1 MYGIKM
7 IDRKFL
13 RKKLVADNIRKRLDE
28 MNLQQNELAEK
39 IGMAPQQLST
49 YVLGKR
55 EPQEDNLIKI
65 AAGLELKSP
74 MELYRMSTEMMG
86 EELAQAWNCLIDLDA
101 IPDKMNIATRFLKLL
116 VKTHKAESPPEIL
129 MAIEQL
135 ISVAEK

>member
-86 EELAQAWNCLIDLDA
+86 EELAQAWNCLIDLDT

-135 ISVAEK
+135 ITVAEK

>member
-74 MELYRMSTEMMG
+74 MELYRMSPEMMG
-86 EELAQAWNCLIDLDA
+86 EELAQAWNCLIDLDT

-135 ISVAEK
+135 ITVAEK